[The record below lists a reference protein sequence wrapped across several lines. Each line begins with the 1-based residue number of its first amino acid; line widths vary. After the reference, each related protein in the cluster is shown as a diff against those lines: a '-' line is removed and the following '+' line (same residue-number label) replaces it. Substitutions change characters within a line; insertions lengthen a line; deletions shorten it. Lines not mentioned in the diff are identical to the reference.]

1 MITAAPARN
10 RRLPAGALALALVLA
25 PALVPGVASAQPGVP
40 GLPGQPQQIA
50 EPTQPPPPLLKE
62 AEPSPLVRT
71 MLVAF
76 VLVALACLANAI
88 PSKRGHQD

>member
-1 MITAAPARN
+1 MTTAVPART
-10 RRLPAGALALALVLA
+10 RRLPVSALALALVLA
-25 PALVPGVASAQPGVP
+25 PAFLAPAASAQPGVP
-40 GLPGQPQQIA
+40 GLPGQPQPVA
-50 EPTQPPPPLLKE
+50 EPTQPPPPLLKD
-62 AEPSPLVRT
+62 AEPSPIVRT